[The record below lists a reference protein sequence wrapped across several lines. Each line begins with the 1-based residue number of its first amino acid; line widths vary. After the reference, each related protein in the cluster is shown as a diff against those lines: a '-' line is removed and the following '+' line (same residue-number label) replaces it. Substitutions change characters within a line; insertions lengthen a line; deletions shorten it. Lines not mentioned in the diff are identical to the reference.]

1 MLDCSSR
8 AFLPAAE
15 SRCRGN
21 GAISKELCG
30 TIAVSTGADAVGQ
43 RAASQNEFIRMSTP
57 IRVGIIG
64 AGYISAAYL
73 RASKDFQEIA
83 IVSCADAVR
92 TNAETRAAEFGLRA
106 QDLDELLE
114 DKSIDLVLNLTTPQS
129 HVPISLQALEA
140 GKHVYSE
147 KPLGLS
153 IEETGPLM
161 EAAKRN
167 DVRLGCAPDTFL
179 GGGPQTVR
187 KLIDDGAIGK
197 PLGGTA
203 FVLSPGPE
211 SWHPNPQFYY
221 QTGGGPIFDM
231 GPYYITALINLLG
244 PVTRVTSIAGRGFVE
259 RVFGAGP
266 KRGEKFPVEIP
277 THFNALLEF
286 EQGAIISFHA
296 SFDVQ
301 GHSHLP
307 IEIYGTE
314 GSLQIPDP
322 NYFGGR
328 VRLLQRGGSW
338 ADMPLTHGYND
349 RNYRILGV
357 AEMAA
362 AIRANRPHRASDLI
376 AYHTVEVMEAIVKGG
391 SSGHPVPI
399 HSRCERPRALEPL
412 PRLGTLD

>member
-1 MLDCSSR
+1 LALR
-8 AFLPAAE
+8 
-15 SRCRGN
+15 RGEN
-21 GAISKELCG
+21 DDP
-30 TIAVSTGADAVGQ
+30 VAVGAEGRMCGQ
-43 RAASQNEFIRMSTP
+43 ASSYMSTP

-73 RASKDFQEIA
+73 KAAKNFPELA
-83 IVSCADAVR
+83 IVSCADAQQ
-92 TNAETRAAEFGLRA
+92 TNAQKRGEEFGLKV
-106 QDLDELLE
+106 QSVDELLQ
-114 DKSIDLVLNLTTPQS
+114 DKAVDLILNLTTPQS
-129 HVPISLQALEA
+129 HVQVTSQGLEA

-147 KPLGLS
+147 KPLALN
-153 IEETGPLM
+153 LA
-161 EAAKRN
+161 EAEALLKNARRYN
-167 DVRLGCAPDTFL
+167 VRLGCAPDTFL
-179 GGGPQTVR
+179 GGGQQTAR
-187 KLIDDGAIGK
+187 KLIDDGVIGK

-203 FVLSPGPE
+203 FVLTPGPE

-221 QTGGGPIFDM
+221 QTGGGPVFDM
-231 GPYYITALINLLG
+231 GPYYLTALINLLG
-244 PVTRVTSIAGRGFVE
+244 PVTRVTSIAGRGFAE
-259 RVFGAGP
+259 RIFGAGP
-266 KRGEKFPVEIP
+266 RKGEKFTVEIP

-328 VRLLQRGGSW
+328 VRLLRRGGLW
-338 ADMPLTHGYND
+338 ADMPLTHGYDD

-362 AIRANRPHRASDLI
+362 AIRRNRPHRASDQI
-376 AYHTVEVMEAIVKGG
+376 ALHTVEVMEAIVIGG
-391 SSGHPVPI
+391 SSGKAVSINSH
-399 HSRCERPRALEPL
+399 CERPRALEPL